1 MLAISCIAV
10 LGGLLLGLVAALIL
24 RRRGEFSIFSLTGAT
39 SGALGLILYLI
50 SSTASNQMLAFS
62 WQGLSW
68 VFICVLFA
76 ITGLY
81 ILSGNHR

>member
-1 MLAISCIAV
+1 
-10 LGGLLLGLVAALIL
+10 
-24 RRRGEFSIFSLTGAT
+24 LTGAT
-39 SGALGLILYLI
+39 SGALGLMLYLI
-50 SSTASNQMLAFS
+50 SSTASDQILAFS

-68 VFICVLFA
+68 VLICVLFA

>member
-10 LGGLLLGLVAALIL
+10 VGGFLLGLMAARIL
-24 RRRGEFSIFSLTGAT
+24 RRRGEFTIFSLTGAA

-50 SSTASNQMLAFS
+50 GSTASNQILAFS

-68 VFICVLFA
+68 VLIFVLFA

-81 ILSGNHR
+81 ILSGNQL